1 MLTRLLRP
9 SEQRATLKNPDGE
22 LINLLRNAGGSMA
35 AGVAVTPDNALEY
48 SAVLGGVRVL
58 AEGVAQL
65 PLIVYERLARG
76 RRRADEH
83 PLYDLL
89 HLQPNPYQTSFEW
102 REVLMIHALMRGD
115 AFAEVEWSDGGQ
127 VRALWPLLPQYM
139 TIYRAPD
146 RTIWYEYQ
154 QPGVA
159 DRVFQA
165 YQMLHVPCLAYN
177 GLRGRGIL
185 AMATPTI
192 GLGKAA
198 EQYGS
203 AFFSNGARPSVA
215 LEYPGVLSD
224 QAFNRLRKKWE
235 QDHSGLENAQR
246 VAILEEGMKL
256 TSYGTAPEDAQ
267 FLETRKFQRNEVAAV
282 LRLSPSMLGDSEAQ
296 SYASMEQE
304 MLRHVQLALMPW
316 YVRIEQRL
324 STSLMT
330 AEERRRYYV
339 EFLVDGLLRGDMKTR
354 HEVYATGRQWGYYS
368 ANDVRIMDNQ
378 DVIEGGDEYL
388 VPMNMIPASQLG
400 QQTPAQPQPGA
411 DAQGNGQRTAV
422 TRTARLERELRQ
434 SVGGRQR
441 LIAVH
446 QPLLQDAAQRI
457 INRETNDIL
466 NAARRM
472 LGTRSA
478 GAGEKRSISEFS
490 EWLQTFMF
498 EHKQFVRER
507 LWPGVWTFAQL
518 IADAAIEEAAEAGY
532 RSDAPTWMLRAVD
545 AGKTSERFTAA
556 MLQARAEQWGDRLRI
571 GLENVMAGAMA
582 TGDDPAAAVENYLK
596 DRRENDAAGWARD
609 AGVAF
614 GNAVAVAVW
623 TVIGVM
629 ALRWLAF
636 GESCPYCEALNGRVV
651 GIAEFFVNAADGIA
665 PEGHMPLKSGN
676 VRHSPLHGGCDCMVA
691 PG

>member
-9 SEQRATLKNPDGE
+9 SEQRSTLKNPDVE
-22 LINLLRNAGGSMA
+22 LLNLLRHAGGSMA
-35 AGVAVTPDNALEY
+35 AGVNVTPENALEY

-76 RRRADEH
+76 RRRADDH
-83 PLYDLL
+83 PLYELL

-102 REVLMIHALMRGD
+102 RESLMMNVLMRGD
-115 AFAEVEWSDGGQ
+115 AFTEIDWSNGGQ
-127 VRALWPLLPQYM
+127 VRALWPLWPQYM
-139 TIYRAPD
+139 TMYRAPD
-146 RTIWYEYQ
+146 RSIWYEYT

-159 DRVFQA
+159 DKVMQA
-165 YQMLHVPCLAYN
+165 HQVLHVPCLAYS
-177 GLRGRGIL
+177 GMRGRGIL
-185 AMATPTI
+185 ALAAPTI

-235 QDHSGLENAQR
+235 EDHGGLENAQR

-282 LRLSPSMLGDSEAQ
+282 LRLSPSMLGDTEAQ

-324 STSLMT
+324 SVALMT
-330 AEERRRYYV
+330 AEERRSYYV

-354 HEVYATGRQWGYYS
+354 HEVYAIGRQWGYFS
-368 ANDVRIMDNQ
+368 ANDVRIMNNQ

-388 VPMNMIPASQLG
+388 VPMNMIAASRLAEAAPAVE
-400 QQTPAQPQPGA
+400 
-411 DAQGNGQRTAV
+411 GQRAV
-422 TRTARLERELRQ
+422 RSALMSVARSERELRQ
-434 SVGGRQR
+434 SVDGRRR

-446 QPLLQDAAQRI
+446 QPMLQDAAQRI
-457 INRETNDIL
+457 VNRETNDIL
-466 NAARRM
+466 NAVKRM

-478 GAGEKRSISEFS
+478 GAGEKRSVGEFR
-490 EWLQTFMF
+490 EWLRTFMI
-498 EHKQFVRER
+498 EHNQFVRDR
-507 LWPGVWTFAQL
+507 LWPAVWTFAQL
-518 IADAAIEEAAEAGY
+518 IGDAAIEEAAEAGY
-532 RSDAPTWMLRAVD
+532 RSDAAARLTRAAD
-545 AGKTSERFTAA
+545 AGDTLERFTTA
-556 MLQARAEQWGDRLRI
+556 MLGARANQWTERLRI
-571 GLENVMAGAMA
+571 GLENVIAGALA
-582 TGDDPAAAVENYLK
+582 AGEDPATAAEAYLR
-596 DRRENDAAGWARD
+596 DRREHDAEGWARD
-609 AGVAF
+609 ASVAF
-614 GNAVAVAVW
+614 GNAVAVAIW
-623 TVIGVM
+623 TIIGVLL
-629 ALRWLAF
+629 LRWLAF
-636 GESCPYCEALNGRVV
+636 GENCPYCAALNGRVV
-651 GIAEFFVNAADGIA
+651 GILEFFVNAADGIA
-665 PEGHMPLKSGN
+665 PEGEIPLRPGSN
-676 VRHSPLHGGCDCMVA
+676 VRHAPLHSGCDCTVA